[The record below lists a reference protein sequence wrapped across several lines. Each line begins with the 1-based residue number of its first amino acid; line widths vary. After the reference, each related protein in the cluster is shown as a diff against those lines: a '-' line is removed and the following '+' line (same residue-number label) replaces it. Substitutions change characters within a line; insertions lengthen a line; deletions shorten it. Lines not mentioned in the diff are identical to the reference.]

1 MTTPLFH
8 ASVSGITGLA
18 FHIGPSMYFAP
29 TDDQAV
35 YRIEDQSVLTLTAEV
50 EPAVADFLAEVVVAP
65 RLLALA
71 GRA

>member
-1 MTTPLFH
+1 MTTPLYH
-8 ASVSGITGLA
+8 ASVAGISGLA
-18 FHIGPSMYFAP
+18 FPIGPSMYFAP

-35 YRIEDQSVLTLTAEV
+35 YRIEDQAALILTAAV
-50 EPAVADFLAEVVVAP
+50 EPGMAAFLGEVVVAP